1 MTSVSKNVYV
11 NKLDGIVNKYNNT
24 YLSTIKM
31 NAFDVKSY
39 VYLNKE
45 NNKEDLKF
53 NVGYHILEYQ
63 NIKTFS
69 QKLRSKLVFFSL
81 LWLKKVKNSAP
92 WTYVISDVNSKEFV
106 RKFSEQESQKT
117 NQKGFRVENV
127 IKWKVRNYILNGKPT
142 IILLTV
148 GLIKKNIVWMGE
160 YFSKPRCLEQNVKVE
175 LDLSNYTQPVLIFY
189 NIQPVL
195 IYGNLLE
202 GWSSKLKIRNNL
214 N

>member
-81 LWLKKVKNSAP
+81 L
-92 WTYVISDVNSKEFV
+92 
-106 RKFSEQESQKT
+106 
-117 NQKGFRVENV
+117 
-127 IKWKVRNYILNGKPT
+127 
-142 IILLTV
+142 
-148 GLIKKNIVWMGE
+148 
-160 YFSKPRCLEQNVKVE
+160 
-175 LDLSNYTQPVLIFY
+175 
-189 NIQPVL
+189 
-195 IYGNLLE
+195 
-202 GWSSKLKIRNNL
+202 
-214 N
+214 